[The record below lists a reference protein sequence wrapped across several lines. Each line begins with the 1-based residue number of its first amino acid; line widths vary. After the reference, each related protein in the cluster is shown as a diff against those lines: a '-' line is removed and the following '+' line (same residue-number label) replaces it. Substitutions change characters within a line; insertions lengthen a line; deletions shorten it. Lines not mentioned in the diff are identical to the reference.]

1 MSLLKCD
8 PYAQLVA
15 HAPHRFDGGLFTLR
29 LVENGLI
36 SHATWKLK
44 MDSLSQLKE
53 QKAKLEQVLSG
64 KVAKCQLTPLVG
76 M

>member
-1 MSLLKCD
+1 
-8 PYAQLVA
+8 
-15 HAPHRFDGGLFTLR
+15 
-29 LVENGLI
+29 
-36 SHATWKLK
+36 